1 MTRFIIAP
9 QWQGSVSS
17 RAMLLVDGATAIA
30 GDLPRSAC
38 THVEVPLEA
47 GESLGT
53 AVRRLSALQH
63 TRRLLDEELGAS
75 DEHALVVGGD
85 CGVAVAAIAHAAAR
99 HPDIVAVWCDAHGD
113 LHTPE
118 SSPTGAFGGMA
129 LRAALGEGEP
139 ALTGSGLTP
148 ERTVLVGARDL
159 ETSEDDYL
167 AATGM
172 RHLFAESL
180 ADPDA
185 LVQAV
190 GDAAAVYVHI
200 DLDVL
205 DPTEMTGVNMAVPF
219 GAHAAE
225 LVTAIGRLRAHAPLV
240 GASLTGFAPVTPD
253 AAVDDLGTIL
263 RLVGALA

>member
-17 RAMLLVDGATAIA
+17 RAMLLVDGAAAIA

-53 AVRRLSALQH
+53 AVRRLSSLQH
-63 TRRLLDEELGAS
+63 TRRLLDEELSAS

-85 CGVAVAAIAHAAAR
+85 CGVAVPAIARAAAR
-99 HPDIVAVWCDAHGD
+99 HPGLVVVWCDAHGD

-118 SSPTGAFGGMA
+118 SSPSGAFGGMA
-129 LRAALGEGEP
+129 LRSALGEGEP
-139 ALTGSGLTP
+139 SLAGSGVTAD
-148 ERTVLVGARDL
+148 RTVLVGARDL
-159 ETSEDDYL
+159 EQAEEDYRD
-167 AATGM
+167 ASGM

-185 LVQAV
+185 LAQAV
-190 GDAAAVYVHI
+190 GDAEAVYVHV

-219 GAHAAE
+219 GARAAE
-225 LVTAIGRLRAHAPLV
+225 LVAAIARLRERVPLA